1 MSLREDRFFAGARL
15 RAAAGAAA
23 LGALIAFLA
32 RGRFVTSATG
42 ASVAALAGF
51 ARFAAEIV
59 FPFLRV
65 AIYQCTVTLSPLRPS
80 SR

>member
-1 MSLREDRFFAGARL
+1 L
-15 RAAAGAAA
+15 RAAAGAGLVA
-23 LGALIAFLA
+23 LTAVFA
-32 RGRFVTSATG
+32 RGRFATSATG
-42 ASVAALAGF
+42 ESFETGAPAPFDDTALAGF
-51 ARFAAEIV
+51 ARFAAEVV